1 MSYFTKNVSGYGTE
15 KSFLIQFKNALT
27 ASSGRIV
34 CTTNDLDDQFSNT
47 NNIPYLNFL
56 IDGKFNVKLV
66 RNGKLSNAQS
76 AYYVHTDFTGSM
88 ASTGQLISFGSSSM
102 GYLSD
107 SSRTWKFAVAENT
120 NALHLRLASY
130 NASLRSP
137 QEGASTLR
145 VIDLMVIHEGDNYIA
160 AFNTIYNASSHS
172 SVMDAAFYLHGDTII
187 SLTSLNRL
195 SYTYDP
201 LDISV
206 IETIHEKVFLTGS
219 TTDRQ
224 ITVTSL
230 HDCSA
235 INREQMFTMSGKKYY
250 SVSSNTLLEV

>member
-1 MSYFTKNVSGYGTE
+1 MSYFTKTVSGYGTE
-15 KSFLIQFKNALT
+15 KNFLIQFKNALT
-27 ASSGRIV
+27 ASSSRIV

-47 NNIPYLNFL
+47 NNIPYINFL

-88 ASTGQLISFGSSSM
+88 TSTGQLISFGSSSM

-107 SSRTWKFAVAENT
+107 SSRTWKFTVAENT

-206 IETIHEKVFLTGS
+206 IKP
-219 TTDRQ
+219 
-224 ITVTSL
+224 
-230 HDCSA
+230 
-235 INREQMFTMSGKKYY
+235 
-250 SVSSNTLLEV
+250 

>member
-1 MSYFTKNVSGYGTE
+1 
-15 KSFLIQFKNALT
+15 
-27 ASSGRIV
+27 
-34 CTTNDLDDQFSNT
+34 
-47 NNIPYLNFL
+47 
-56 IDGKFNVKLV
+56 
-66 RNGKLSNAQS
+66 
-76 AYYVHTDFTGSM
+76 
-88 ASTGQLISFGSSSM
+88 
-102 GYLSD
+102 
-107 SSRTWKFAVAENT
+107 
-120 NALHLRLASY
+120 
-130 NASLRSP
+130 
-137 QEGASTLR
+137 
-145 VIDLMVIHEGDNYIA
+145 MVIHEGDNYIA

-235 INREQMFTMSGKKYY
+235 INREQVFTMSNKKFY
-250 SVSSNTLLEV
+250 SVDDHTLLEV